1 MDFLADWLYLI
12 IAIAVVGVLAI
23 AGLVSGLGRRKKPSE
38 GTDVIAPPREETAT
52 PPTQVEPDL
61 EPGLEPGPVEVEP
74 SAPTLEKPEGTASR
88 LVRLRQRLSRSQGG
102 LGRGLLALLSRDR
115 LDEDTWEDIED
126 VLLTADIG
134 VKPTQELVEKLRTRL
149 RVAGNDAGPPREGRS
164 EEHT

>member
-1 MDFLADWLYLI
+1 MKYLCKFRSFVLCVFLFFSSRRRHTSCAL
-12 IAIAVVGVLAI
+12 VTGVQTCALPI
-23 AGLVSGLGRRKKPSE
+23 C
-38 GTDVIAPPREETAT
+38 
-52 PPTQVEPDL
+52 
-61 EPGLEPGPVEVEP
+61 PVEVEP